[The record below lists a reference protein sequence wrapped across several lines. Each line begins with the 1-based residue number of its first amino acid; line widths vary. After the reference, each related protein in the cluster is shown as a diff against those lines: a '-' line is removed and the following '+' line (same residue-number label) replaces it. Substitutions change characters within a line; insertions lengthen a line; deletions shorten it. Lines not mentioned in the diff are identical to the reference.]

1 MIIPIRCFTCGKEIA
16 NLWPIYCDITNR
28 NDQNPKDQNDQ
39 NPKDQNQ
46 NKKDRIQM
54 LNEKTGLKRICC
66 KRMLLTHVEII
77 DKLTQYSTLS
87 Y

>member
-16 NLWPIYCDITNR
+16 NLWPIYCDITN
-28 NDQNPKDQNDQ
+28 QNPKDQ